1 MWLAFRIFSK
11 ISKYVYEKNAM
22 YPSKKCVI
30 LMFLYICCVFFFAGI
45 SKFIL
50 LSLKQKSNPHK
61 KKEDFQKTSRSHQ
74 TNLELVEQTKSIP
87 PKTIFRS
94 SFGLSVSPS
103 VDGPQVAGLLCTF
116 WPDSCNSEDG
126 GISVDISV
134 GSSEECDCDS
144 PRRPAQSHS
153 AQNQSNNFAL
163 RR

>member
-1 MWLAFRIFSK
+1 
-11 ISKYVYEKNAM
+11 M

-94 SFGLSVSPS
+94 SFG
-103 VDGPQVAGLLCTF
+103 PQAC
-116 WPDSCNSEDG
+116 
-126 GISVDISV
+126 
-134 GSSEECDCDS
+134 
-144 PRRPAQSHS
+144 
-153 AQNQSNNFAL
+153 L